1 MEKAVAVEQDAEQQD
16 RLAVAVEQNAE
27 EQDRLAVA
35 VTGC

>member
-35 VTGC
+35 G